1 MLDKLKNVFKGKQ
14 PTKYVVLGASAAGI
28 NAVKTLRELDK
39 EADIILISKD
49 EKIYSRCMLHHVISN
64 HKTVEEIN
72 FVEEKFIDDN
82 KIKWIKNQEV
92 KGIDEKAK
100 LVELEGKI
108 IEYDKLLIATG
119 ASSFIP
125 PIKNLRDGNFVYAV
139 RNIEDIYKIKE
150 KASKSK
156 NVAIIGAGLVGI
168 DAVAGLMD
176 YENLNVSLVYTEPF
190 VLNKQLDKYTAST
203 YENKFLKK
211 GVKLYPNSKIQEISL
226 KDNKDVKGIKL
237 ENDILV
243 ECDMIIVATGVSP
256 SVEFVNNT
264 KIECDRGIVINDKC
278 ETTVENIYAAGD
290 VVGKNAIWPLAVK
303 QGITAAY
310 NMAGVEKQINDSFAF
325 KNSMN
330 FMGIATVS
338 LGIVNPIDE
347 SYKVVTRCD
356 GDDYK
361 KFIYKDDV
369 IYGVVAQGDIS
380 YTGALAYLI
389 KNNVK
394 IPNIED
400 RIFDIGYGD
409 FLTLKENGEFCY
421 SL

>member
-1 MLDKLKNVFKGKQ
+1 MLDKFKNLFKGKQ

-28 NAVKTLRELDK
+28 NAVKILRELDE

-64 HKTVEEIN
+64 HRTVEEIN
-72 FVEEKFIDDN
+72 FVEENFIEN
-82 KIKWIKNQEV
+82 NRIKWMKNQEV

-100 LVELEGKI
+100 LIELEGKI
-108 IEYDKLLIATG
+108 VEYDKLLIATG
-119 ASSFIP
+119 SSSFIP
-125 PIKNLRDGNFVYAV
+125 PIKNLRYGNFVYAV

-150 KASKSK
+150 KALQSK

-168 DAVAGLMD
+168 DAVVGLME
-176 YENLNVSLVYTEPF
+176 YENLNVSLVYTEDF
-190 VLNKQLDKYTAST
+190 ILNKQLDKNTAST
-203 YENKFLKK
+203 YENKFLEK
-211 GVKLYPNSKIQEISL
+211 GVKLYPNSKIQEIEL
-226 KDNKDVKGIKL
+226 KENQDVKSIKL
-237 ENDILV
+237 ENDVSI
-243 ECDMIIVATGVSP
+243 ECDMVVVATGIFP
-256 SVEFVNNT
+256 NIDFIDNT
-264 KIECDRGIVINDKC
+264 RIECDRGIVINDKC
-278 ETTVENIYAAGD
+278 ETTVEDIYAAGD

-303 QGITAAY
+303 QGIVAAY
-310 NMAGVEKQINDSFAF
+310 NMVGISKELNDSFSL

-338 LGIVNPIDE
+338 LGIINPLDE
-347 SYKVVTRCD
+347 TYKVVTRCD

-380 YTGALAYLI
+380 YIGALAYLI
-389 KNNVK
+389 KNSVK
-394 IPNIED
+394 VPNLEE

-421 SL
+421 S